1 MPQLRERSR
10 LASCVLLACRFIYS
24 PIVPVPLWTRSSYF
38 QDRPGYYKDRE
49 LVCFSQ
55 RVRSSQSPT
64 PAAFNIL
71 HLISDPSL
79 GLSRSQIS
87 FVTTAFSR
95 ILVTTSDDVAQTKF
109 QTTTI
114 MASTAEGPS
123 QLPASAFSFTAPFPP
138 PPSSVSSVS
147 QSSLKQRRVS
157 LALPSSPRLFNA
169 WTFRDDTGVGAHSP
183 DTSLAP
189 EKKGKMRRIDSTER
203 TEAENSPSS
212 SQSQSEKKPRKKWT
226 MEETNML
233 VAGCNKVRISL
244 FK

>member
-1 MPQLRERSR
+1 MPQLQRKLPRVQPICLQVHLFPHYLSGYVHHTFR
-10 LASCVLLACRFIYS
+10 IVWDIIRTTSLCVS
-24 PIVPVPLWTRSSYF
+24 HN
-38 QDRPGYYKDRE
+38 
-49 LVCFSQ
+49 VCARH
-55 RVRSSQSPT
+55 RVRRL
-64 PAAFNIL
+64 L
-71 HLISDPSL
+71 HLISCILISDPSPRSFTISNL
-79 GLSRSQIS
+79 FRHHSLSPVS
-87 FVTTAFSR
+87 
-95 ILVTTSDDVAQTKF
+95 VTTSDDVAQTKF